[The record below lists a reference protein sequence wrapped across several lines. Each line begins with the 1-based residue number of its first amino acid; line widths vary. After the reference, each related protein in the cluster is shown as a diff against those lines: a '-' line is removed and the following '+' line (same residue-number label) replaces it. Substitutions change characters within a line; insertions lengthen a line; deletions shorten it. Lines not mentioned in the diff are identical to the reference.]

1 MSVDLGYLFQSVI
14 GIIKKVFDLS
24 FYCWGIEINIGAMFL
39 FALCAGLL
47 LWFLRKMGE

>member
-1 MSVDLGYLFQSVI
+1 MIVDIGYLIQSVI
-14 GIIKKVFDLS
+14 GLFKKVFDLS

-39 FALCAGLL
+39 FTLCAGLL